1 MDLKISSKV
10 EGPEFFYAESH
21 EWHNLSDVAVVWF
34 EEALADLGELAQKL
48 GSKGTGS
55 LTATLTQQWGD
66 ADEDVLVIPDFSYA
80 DVAKVQRAFLGKYE
94 QIVKIAEQRGK

>member
-1 MDLKISSKV
+1 MAVNVKLKRSAVPGKIPLTSSL
-10 EGPEFFYAESH
+10 E
-21 EWHNLSDVAVVWF
+21 
-34 EEALADLGELAQKL
+34 LGELAQKV
-48 GSKGTGS
+48 GGKGTGS
-55 LTATLTQQWGD
+55 LTATFTQQWGD

>member
-1 MDLKISSKV
+1 M
-10 EGPEFFYAESH
+10 
-21 EWHNLSDVAVVWF
+21 
-34 EEALADLGELAQKL
+34 GELAQKL

-80 DVAKVQRAFLGKYE
+80 DVAKMQRAFLGKYDE
-94 QIVKIAEQRGK
+94 IVKIAEGKVGK